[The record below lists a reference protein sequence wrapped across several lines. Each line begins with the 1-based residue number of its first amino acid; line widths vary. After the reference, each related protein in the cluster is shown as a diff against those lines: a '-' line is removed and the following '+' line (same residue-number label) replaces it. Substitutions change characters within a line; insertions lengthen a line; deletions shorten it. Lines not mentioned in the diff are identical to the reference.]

1 MDFSELIRQRFSVLD
16 YLHQP
21 VSPELVRSILDA
33 GLAAPTACNFQPQR
47 ILVID
52 DDVSRAK
59 LSRVVPS
66 RVYVPLAFLVCY
78 DSRECWVRPM
88 DGKSS
93 GEIDAAIVTTHM
105 MLQATALGLGSI
117 WVMSW
122 DPAQI
127 KQEFSLD
134 GHLEPTALLVV
145 GHKSPDATPH
155 KGHFI
160 SKTPEEVVI
169 S

>member
-1 MDFSELIRQRFSVLD
+1 MDFTTLIRQRFSVLD

-33 GLAAPTACNFQPQR
+33 GLAAPTACNLQPQR

-52 DDVSRAK
+52 DDASRAK
-59 LSRVVPS
+59 LNRVVPS
-66 RVYVPLAFLVCY
+66 RVYVP
-78 DSRECWVRPM
+78 
-88 DGKSS
+88 
-93 GEIDAAIVTTHM
+93 
-105 MLQATALGLGSI
+105 QATALGLGSI